1 MSCLQYC
8 SIVIIRLGSD
18 MKTAWF
24 ARAVFSTLLTISLDS
39 AQAQQGKIDQQ
50 AEMSA
55 AVEAV
60 KAVTKSGP
68 TEITL
73 SNQATLKLPEGY
85 SFVPQPQADQLL
97 KAMGNGTDSSRLG
110 IIFPPQGNSFVV
122 PRYIDS
128 GYIKDDE
135 AKDWKAD
142 ELLDSVKKGVE
153 ETNKERA
160 ARGIPEMEIV
170 GWTQKPTYEQKS
182 HRLVWAIESKD
193 KGNTT
198 EEHGSNYNTY
208 VLGREGYLS
217 MNLVSGL
224 DSLSEDKPWVENLL
238 AHTSFNEGKSYADF
252 NSSTDKVAEYG
263 IAALVTGVAAK
274 KLGLFAMIAAFAAK
288 FAKVIAVAAFALVAA
303 IRKFFKRDRAQ

>member
-1 MSCLQYC
+1 
-8 SIVIIRLGSD
+8 
-18 MKTAWF
+18 MKIGRF
-24 ARAVFSTLLTISLDS
+24 ARTAFATLFAIALGS
-39 AQAQQGKIDQQ
+39 AQAQQGKIDQE
-50 AEMSA
+50 AEMKA

-60 KAVTKSGP
+60 KAVVKQGP
-68 TEITL
+68 TDIAL
-73 SNQATLKLPEGY
+73 SNQATLKLPDGY

-97 KAMGNGTDSSRLG
+97 KAMGNGTDPSRLG

-122 PRYIDS
+122 PRYINS

-142 ELLDSVKKGVE
+142 ELLDSLKKGAE
-153 ETNKERA
+153 GTNKERT

-170 GWTQKPTYEQKS
+170 GWTQKPTYDQKT
-182 HRLVWAIESKD
+182 HRLMWAIESKG
-193 KGNTT
+193 KSNTT

-224 DSLSEDKPWVENLL
+224 KSLSENKPRVENLL
-238 AHTSFNEGKSYADF
+238 AHTSFNEGKTYADF

-263 IAALVTGVAAK
+263 IAALVTGIAAK
-274 KLGLFAMIAAFAAK
+274 KLGLFAMMAAFAAK
-288 FAKVIAVAAFALVAA
+288 FAKVIAVAAFGLFAA
-303 IRKFFKRDRAQ
+303 IGKIFKRNKAQ